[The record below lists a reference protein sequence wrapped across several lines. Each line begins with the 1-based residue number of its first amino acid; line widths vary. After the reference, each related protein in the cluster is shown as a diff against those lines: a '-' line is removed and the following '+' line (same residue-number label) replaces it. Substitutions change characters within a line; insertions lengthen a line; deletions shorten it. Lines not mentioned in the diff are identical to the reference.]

1 MTNEIVLSTNVGQ
14 INHVELKTKV
24 TELIRW
30 AHNRMGAKKD
40 HDFEAM
46 VIFDTNEMCRDLQ
59 SIAEFK
65 VLKLTDL
72 SKIFQKGLTGGYG
85 DFFGL
90 NCVTYAKWIRAHL
103 SEQKTSGGTLEHEV
117 VKKRLAEAKEPTF
130 EEKREL
136 SEANLQRVIEKY
148 KRTGIVDDNGNPSYL
163 YLWNTGQLR
172 FDKEQWLNYCE
183 RAKHNETTRL
193 NAKLTEAKNNVNK
206 IAVNEITSELANIN
220 GALIQSIARNLAVKD
235 WIEKQLNKK

>member
-65 VLKLTDL
+65 ILKLTDL

-103 SEQKTSGGTLEHEV
+103 SEEKTKGVSLEHER
-117 VKKRLAEAKEPTF
+117 VKMRLIEQKEPT
-130 EEKREL
+130 EAEKREL
-136 SEANLQRVIEKY
+136 SEANLQRVVEKY
-148 KRTGIVDDNGNPSYL
+148 KLTGVVDDNGNPAYM
-163 YLWNTGQLR
+163 YLWTTKQISFGS
-172 FDKEQWLNYCE
+172 DKWQEYLQRAMEIEQS
-183 RAKHNETTRL
+183 RL
-193 NAKLTEAKNNVNK
+193 NKELKNAKDSLNK
-206 IAVNEITSELANIN
+206 TLASELTSTLNQLN
-220 GALIQSIARNLAVKD
+220 ESKVKCVARNLAVED
-235 WIEKQLNKK
+235 WIKKELNK